1 MTVQEVERQGILIY
15 KVIRGSHA
23 YGTNLPSSD
32 TDYSGIYIQSL
43 DDIIGLKYREQVND
57 SKNDIVYYEI
67 RRFLELLTSNNPT
80 VLELLNTPDDCIVY
94 KHPVMDMILENKE
107 KFITKNCR
115 NSFGGYARQQISK
128 AQGLNKKMNWEQ
140 SQVTRKGPLDFC
152 YVIEGEK
159 TIPLIDF
166 LKQNGIDQKFC
177 GISKIPH
184 ARDMYALFHDFNSQI
199 IYCENRTEEERKI
212 LKEKFDKEN
221 YDLGF
226 KGIVLEN
233 SNKIRLSNIPK
244 DLKYNCVFYY
254 NEDGYSMHCRKYKEY
269 EEWLKNRNTQRY
281 VEIENHQQSIDG
293 KNMMHT
299 RRLLDM
305 AKEIALGQGINVRRP
320 NAEFLISIRQG
331 KVNLEDL
338 IQHAEDEIK
347 EIDKLY
353 IESNLP
359 DNVDMNFVNDLLIEI
374 RKHFYLLEYVKI
386 QDQLV
391 IEAREKEA

>member
-1 MTVQEVERQGILIY
+1 MTIQEVEQQGILIY

-32 TDYSGIYIQSL
+32 IDYSGIYIQSL

-67 RRFLELLTSNNPT
+67 RRFLELLASNNPT
-80 VLELLNTPDDCIVY
+80 VLELLNISEDCIVY

-152 YVIEGEK
+152 YVIEGQK

-166 LKQNGIDQKFC
+166 LKQNEIDQKYC
-177 GISKIPH
+177 GLSKIPH
-184 ARDMYALFHDFNSQI
+184 ARDMYALFFDSNLESSIDF
-199 IYCENRTEEERKI
+199 R
-212 LKEKFDKEN
+212 
-221 YDLGF
+221 
-226 KGIVLEN
+226 GIVVEN

-244 DLKYNCVFYY
+244 DMQHTCVFYY
-254 NEDGYSMHCRKYKEY
+254 NEDGYSMHCRKFKEY

-320 NAEFLISIRQG
+320 DAEFLISIRQG

-353 IESNLP
+353 AESNLP
-359 DNVDMNFVNDLLIEI
+359 DNVDKNFVNDLLIEM
-374 RKHFYLLEYVKI
+374 RKHFYLLKYVKI

>member
-1 MTVQEVERQGILIY
+1 
-15 KVIRGSHA
+15 
-23 YGTNLPSSD
+23 
-32 TDYSGIYIQSL
+32 
-43 DDIIGLKYREQVND
+43 
-57 SKNDIVYYEI
+57 
-67 RRFLELLTSNNPT
+67 
-80 VLELLNTPDDCIVY
+80 
-94 KHPVMDMILENKE
+94 
-107 KFITKNCR
+107 
-115 NSFGGYARQQISK
+115 
-128 AQGLNKKMNWEQ
+128 
-140 SQVTRKGPLDFC
+140 
-152 YVIEGEK
+152 
-159 TIPLIDF
+159 
-166 LKQNGIDQKFC
+166 
-177 GISKIPH
+177 
-184 ARDMYALFHDFNSQI
+184 
-199 IYCENRTEEERKI
+199 
-212 LKEKFDKEN
+212 
-221 YDLGF
+221 
-226 KGIVLEN
+226 
-233 SNKIRLSNIPK
+233 
-244 DLKYNCVFYY
+244 
-254 NEDGYSMHCRKYKEY
+254 MHCRKYKEY
-269 EEWLKNRNTQRY
+269 EEWIKNRNTQRY

>member
-32 TDYSGIYIQSL
+32 IDYSGIYIQSL

-67 RRFLELLTSNNPT
+67 RRFLELLASNNPT
-80 VLELLNTPDDCIVY
+80 VLELLNISEDCIVY

-152 YVIEGEK
+152 YVIEGQK

-166 LKQNGIDQKFC
+166 LKQNEIDQKYC
-177 GISKIPH
+177 GLSKIPH
-184 ARDMYALFHDFNSQI
+184 ARDMYALF
-199 IYCENRTEEERKI
+199 
-212 LKEKFDKEN
+212 FDSNLESSI
-221 YDLGF
+221 GF
-226 KGIVLEN
+226 RGIVVEN

-244 DLKYNCVFYY
+244 DMQHTCVFYY
-254 NEDGYSMHCRKYKEY
+254 NEDGYSMHCRKFKEY

-320 NAEFLISIRQG
+320 DAEFLISIRQG

-353 IESNLP
+353 AESNLP
-359 DNVDMNFVNDLLIEI
+359 DNVDKNFVNDLLIEM

>member
-1 MTVQEVERQGILIY
+1 MTIQEVEQQGILIY

-32 TDYSGIYIQSL
+32 IDYSGIYIQSL

-67 RRFLELLTSNNPT
+67 RRFLELLASNNPT
-80 VLELLNTPDDCIVY
+80 VLELLNISEDCIVY

-152 YVIEGEK
+152 YVIEGQK

-166 LKQNGIDQKFC
+166 LKQNEIDQKYC
-177 GISKIPH
+177 GLSKIPH
-184 ARDMYALFHDFNSQI
+184 ARDMYALF
-199 IYCENRTEEERKI
+199 
-212 LKEKFDKEN
+212 FDSNLESSI
-221 YDLGF
+221 GF
-226 KGIVLEN
+226 RGIVVEN

-244 DLKYNCVFYY
+244 DMQHTCVFYY
-254 NEDGYSMHCRKYKEY
+254 NEDGYSMHCRKFKEY

-320 NAEFLISIRQG
+320 DAEFLISIRQG

-353 IESNLP
+353 AESNLP
-359 DNVDMNFVNDLLIEI
+359 DNVDKNFVNDLLIEM

>member
-1 MTVQEVERQGILIY
+1 MTVQEVEKQGILIY

-32 TDYSGIYIQSL
+32 TDYSGIYLQSL
-43 DDIIGLKYREQVND
+43 DDILGFGYRDQVND

-67 RRFLELLTSNNPT
+67 RRFLELLASNNPT
-80 VLELLNTPDDCIVY
+80 VLELLNISEDCIVY

-152 YVIEGEK
+152 YVVEGQK

-184 ARDMYALFHDFNSQI
+184 ARDMYALF
-199 IYCENRTEEERKI
+199 
-212 LKEKFDKEN
+212 FDSNLESSI
-221 YDLGF
+221 GF
-226 KGIVLEN
+226 RGIVVEN

-244 DLKYNCVFYY
+244 DMQHTCIFYY

>member
-1 MTVQEVERQGILIY
+1 
-15 KVIRGSHA
+15 
-23 YGTNLPSSD
+23 
-32 TDYSGIYIQSL
+32 
-43 DDIIGLKYREQVND
+43 
-57 SKNDIVYYEI
+57 
-67 RRFLELLTSNNPT
+67 
-80 VLELLNTPDDCIVY
+80 LNTPEDCIVY

-159 TIPLIDF
+159 PIPLIDF

-226 KGIVLEN
+226 KGIVVEN

>member
-1 MTVQEVERQGILIY
+1 MYVLYFIINLLEKTKSVSYFKKNRIPDENMEEFRTIYFNKINMEMDISNSELTAIPYDTSSIMYYNNDLYEVDNVSCDDRTNTVQFKISTFDVGDKKLTID
-15 KVIRGSHA
+15 VNRG
-23 YGTNLPSSD
+23 D
-32 TDYSGIYIQSL
+32 
-43 DDIIGLKYREQVND
+43 
-57 SKNDIVYYEI
+57 
-67 RRFLELLTSNNPT
+67 
-80 VLELLNTPDDCIVY
+80 
-94 KHPVMDMILENKE
+94 
-107 KFITKNCR
+107 
-115 NSFGGYARQQISK
+115 
-128 AQGLNKKMNWEQ
+128 KKIA
-140 SQVTRKGPLDFC
+140 T
-152 YVIEGEK
+152 
-159 TIPLIDF
+159 
-166 LKQNGIDQKFC
+166 
-177 GISKIPH
+177 
-184 ARDMYALFHDFNSQI
+184 
-199 IYCENRTEEERKI
+199 
-212 LKEKFDKEN
+212 
-221 YDLGF
+221 
-226 KGIVLEN
+226 
-233 SNKIRLSNIPK
+233 IPK
-244 DLKYNCVFYY
+244 DMQHTCIFYY

>member
-1 MTVQEVERQGILIY
+1 MTIQEVEQQGILIY

-166 LKQNGIDQKFC
+166 LKQNEIDQKYC
-177 GISKIPH
+177 GLSKIPH
-184 ARDMYALFHDFNSQI
+184 ARDMYALF
-199 IYCENRTEEERKI
+199 
-212 LKEKFDKEN
+212 FDSNLESSI
-221 YDLGF
+221 GF
-226 KGIVLEN
+226 RGIVVEN

-244 DLKYNCVFYY
+244 DMQHTCVFYY
-254 NEDGYSMHCRKYKEY
+254 NEDGYSMHCRKFKEY

-320 NAEFLISIRQG
+320 DAEFLISIRQG

-353 IESNLP
+353 AESNLP
-359 DNVDMNFVNDLLIEI
+359 DDVDKNFVNDLLIEM

>member
-1 MTVQEVERQGILIY
+1 MTVQEVEKQRILIY

-32 TDYSGIYIQSL
+32 TDYSGIYLQSL
-43 DDIIGLKYREQVND
+43 DDILGFGYRDQVND

-67 RRFLELLTSNNPT
+67 KRFLELLASNNPT
-80 VLELLNTPDDCIVY
+80 VLELLNISEDCIVY

-152 YVIEGEK
+152 YVIEGQK
-159 TIPLIDF
+159 TISLIDF
-166 LKQNGIDQKFC
+166 LKQNEIDQKYC
-177 GISKIPH
+177 GLSKIPH
-184 ARDMYALFHDFNSQI
+184 ARDMYALF
-199 IYCENRTEEERKI
+199 
-212 LKEKFDKEN
+212 FDSNLESSI
-221 YDLGF
+221 GF
-226 KGIVLEN
+226 RGIVVEN

-244 DLKYNCVFYY
+244 DMQHTCIFYY

>member
-1 MTVQEVERQGILIY
+1 M
-15 KVIRGSHA
+15 
-23 YGTNLPSSD
+23 
-32 TDYSGIYIQSL
+32 
-43 DDIIGLKYREQVND
+43 KYREQVND

-67 RRFLELLTSNNPT
+67 RRFLELLASNNPT
-80 VLELLNTPDDCIVY
+80 VLELLNISEDCIVY

-152 YVIEGEK
+152 YVIEGQK

-166 LKQNGIDQKFC
+166 LKQNEIDQKYC
-177 GISKIPH
+177 GLSKIPH
-184 ARDMYALFHDFNSQI
+184 ARDMYALF
-199 IYCENRTEEERKI
+199 
-212 LKEKFDKEN
+212 FDSNLESSI
-221 YDLGF
+221 GF
-226 KGIVLEN
+226 RGIVVEN

-244 DLKYNCVFYY
+244 DMQHTCLFYY
-254 NEDGYSMHCRKYKEY
+254 NEDGYSMHCRKFKEY

-320 NAEFLISIRQG
+320 DAEFLISIRQG

-353 IESNLP
+353 AESNLP
-359 DNVDMNFVNDLLIEI
+359 DNVDKNFVNDLLIEM